1 MNTTVTK
8 PRIDYIDSARGLAI
22 LFVLIGHLCSLKYG
36 LGQYFYSFHMPMF
49 FIISGM
55 LLSYN
60 NSWKDMAFYD
70 IFIKKLKSFMYPYII
85 FSILSIL
92 YIWFS
97 KDLNSA
103 INSIFIF
110 ISLEGISSLWFL
122 PALLIGE
129 LVFILIMKYCSKIQ
143 SIITFIF
150 ILIITTLFCCLGAKL
165 GFILVTGIKTYT
177 MQGLGIIIRSLIAAI
192 FIVIGYY
199 LVNINLNKKTLFI
212 TTIISLIINLCLFR
226 YNIVNLHYCA
236 IGNPILYYVN
246 SITGSIGFIGLSKLF
261 LGKIK
266 LLIFYG
272 KNSLI
277 LFMTHGNLGIIHL
290 VEKIA
295 IYLPE
300 SIRWISMVILLIIFE
315 TIIVLIINKYL
326 RILISY
332 KEFETKIL
340 KH

>member
-1 MNTTVTK
+1 
-8 PRIDYIDSARGLAI
+8 
-22 LFVLIGHLCSLKYG
+22 
-36 LGQYFYSFHMPMF
+36 
-49 FIISGM
+49 
-55 LLSYN
+55 
-60 NSWKDMAFYD
+60 
-70 IFIKKLKSFMYPYII
+70 
-85 FSILSIL
+85 
-92 YIWFS
+92 
-97 KDLNSA
+97 
-103 INSIFIF
+103 
-110 ISLEGISSLWFL
+110 
-122 PALLIGE
+122 
-129 LVFILIMKYCSKIQ
+129 MKYCSKIQ

-165 GFILVTGIKTYT
+165 GFISVTGIKTYT
-177 MQGLGIIIRSLIAAI
+177 MKGLGIITRSLIACI
-192 FIVIGYY
+192 FIAIGYY
-199 LVNINLNKKTLFI
+199 LANINLDKKTLFI

-300 SIRWISMVILLIIFE
+300 SIRWISMVILLILFE
-315 TIIVLIINKYL
+315 TIIVLIVNKYL